1 MHIYIHTLIMYTY
14 INTYTFVRIILIFA
28 ALGIN
33 FARQG
38 FARQSSWGNA
48 ERAIDGKADGIFKH
62 KSCTITN
69 KDYSPWWTVYFKKI
83 ISVRE
88 VIIHNR
94 NDCCGK

>member
-1 MHIYIHTLIMYTY
+1 M
-14 INTYTFVRIILIFA
+14 RIIVLFA

-38 FARQSSWGNA
+38 FATQSSWGTA
-48 ERAIDGKADGIFKH
+48 ERAIDGRADGNFMH
-62 KSCTITN
+62 KSCSMTAKI
-69 KDYSPWWTVYFKKI
+69 YSPWWIVYFKKI

-94 NDCCGK
+94 YDCCGK

>member
-1 MHIYIHTLIMYTY
+1 M
-14 INTYTFVRIILIFA
+14 RIILLLA

-38 FARQSSWGNA
+38 FATQSSWGSA
-48 ERAIDGKADGIFKH
+48 ERAIDGQTDGNFTH
-62 KSCTITN
+62 KSCSVTA
-69 KDYSPWWTVYFKKI
+69 KDYSPWWTVYFKNI
-83 ISVRE
+83 ILVRK